1 MKATVF
7 VATGMLAL
15 AADALQ
21 PPSRAPVIP
30 CGAEDRVMI
39 DLNRIAIETNDSTI
53 LQPIGPD
60 GVPIIDISAG
70 LAGLTPVYRS

>member
-15 AADALQ
+15 SAGALQ
-21 PPSRAPVIP
+21 PLPRAPVIP
-30 CGAEDRVMI
+30 CGAEGRVLI
-39 DLNRIAIETNDSTI
+39 DLNCIAIETNDSTI
-53 LQPIGPD
+53 LQPSEPD

-70 LAGLTPVYRS
+70 LAGLTLVFRS